1 MLSDLSRDF
10 RYALRALLRAPT
22 FAATVIATL
31 SLDRLCH
38 GESLDELDLEGIPG
52 VRRTGSAARVRA
64 MAQPSLDQKQRL
76 QQPFSGDVAFD
87 RNPFNRTAPPAPLF
101 KYWRL
106 ATVLMKVR

>member
-38 GESLDELDLEGIPG
+38 GESLDELDLEGILGFAERVLPRASERWRS
-52 VRRTGSAARVRA
+52 RRSIRSSGCSSRSLEMSRSTEIHSIEPPHRHRFSSTGGWP
-64 MAQPSLDQKQRL
+64 Q
-76 QQPFSGDVAFD
+76 
-87 RNPFNRTAPPAPLF
+87 
-101 KYWRL
+101 Y
-106 ATVLMKVR
+106 